1 MKRLEKIRKP
11 FKSSFRVC
19 TPLQFLE
26 NNWCGLPW
34 IWHNC
39 NWLISGTRPGRFSV
53 WTLVHTKF
61 TMSEIIFGFALKNT
75 KKVTCWEFKEI
86 RWLKIKTKFVAPFN
100 LRALL
105 HVVLTRRSCRM
116 SHTYLQMSTGYK
128 AWTSHV
134 TQNPSNMGQMLTAI
148 SKNAYKMIFV
158 LTKKLPALLS
168 WILIL
173 YVVHTCWFTHY
184 TLVQSGDKCG
194 VLSNEADAYKQRK
207 CLLWLWCWWW
217 DLYLKL
223 FFKVKLKFLSKLLL
237 IPKIYLLI
245 LLLPSVECRNYK
257 LFVEFMLGK
266 RVYYNILWGLYNIT
280 VLSL

>member
-1 MKRLEKIRKP
+1 MFLKRRKTVLKRLEKIRKP

-61 TMSEIIFGFALKNT
+61 TKSEIIFGFALKNT

-105 HVVLTRRSCRM
+105 HVVFNEKIM
-116 SHTYLQMSTGYK
+116 QDESHTYLQMSAGYK
-128 AWTSHV
+128 PEPITWPRIHQTWA
-134 TQNPSNMGQMLTAI
+134 
-148 SKNAYKMIFV
+148 KCK
-158 LTKKLPALLS
+158 LLS
-168 WILIL
+168 PKMPTKWFLFL
-173 YVVHTCWFTHY
+173 QKNYRPFLVVFWSY
-184 TLVQSGDKCG
+184 
-194 VLSNEADAYKQRK
+194 
-207 CLLWLWCWWW
+207 
-217 DLYLKL
+217 
-223 FFKVKLKFLSKLLL
+223 
-237 IPKIYLLI
+237 
-245 LLLPSVECRNYK
+245 
-257 LFVEFMLGK
+257 M
-266 RVYYNILWGLYNIT
+266 
-280 VLSL
+280 